1 MAAVLNFSTIGA
13 YVDRVGDNG
22 DWTYAQGF
30 WMTVCSAGMSS
41 VCSAL
46 LALNSWV
53 MHFFGKDNNLALSPV
68 RRAFVIRIM
77 LFIIWL
83 AVYLTPRFL

>member
-1 MAAVLNFSTIGA
+1 MAAVLNFATIGA
-13 YVDRVGDNG
+13 YVARVGGGD

-41 VCSAL
+41 VCAIL

-53 MHFFGKDNNLALSPV
+53 MHFFGKGNNLALSPV

-77 LFIIWL
+77 LFVIWL
-83 AVYLTPRFL
+83 AMYFTLRF